1 MTYTYETIDGNT
13 YQGGEDAW
21 KMARGRGKKHNRRWT
36 KADSLNKPSAGT
48 HEPLW
53 ICPTEVA
60 ADPAKLLNLT
70 FQASDAKKP
79 LLSVRRVVEKG
90 NRVHFGPTE
99 ADCFIVN
106 PQSGKKM
113 PLRFNGKGAWVME
126 VAMEGAKHWITVD
139 SGAEESVCP
148 KDWGASFPALAPPNG
163 YVPFKTAQGHVMG
176 HYGQRTV
183 QVSPF

>member
-1 MTYTYETIDGNT
+1 MPQTL
-13 YQGGEDAW
+13 
-21 KMARGRGKKHNRRWT
+21 M
-36 KADSLNKPSAGT
+36 
-48 HEPLW
+48 
-53 ICPTEVA
+53 
-60 ADPAKLLNLT
+60 NLT

-90 NRVHFGPTE
+90 NHVHFGPTE
-99 ADCFIVN
+99 ADCFISN
-106 PQSGKKM
+106 PQSGNKM
-113 PLRFNGKGAWVME
+113 PLKFNGKGAWVME